1 MQRDKLL
8 NYLLYGIV
16 AAPLVAALG
25 IAISYQLTLKT
36 LNNIAGIAVVL
47 ILFAEVIFVF
57 VLVVLADLK
66 GKNNYF
72 AERDIAQVSDI
83 GYWFYIGVA
92 LVIAIGIII
101 GWYVWNVQI
110 SALNTCAKPCTILNS
125 FRR

>member
-1 MQRDKLL
+1 MRDKLL
-8 NYLLYGIV
+8 NYLLVGIGTT
-16 AAPLVAALG
+16 PLIAALG
-25 IAISYQLTLKT
+25 IVIYYHLTLET
-36 LNNIAGIAVVL
+36 LNSAAGIAVVL

-66 GKNNYF
+66 GKNDYF
-72 AERDIAQVSDI
+72 AERDIPRDI

-110 SALNTCAKPCTILNS
+110 SALNTCAKPCTLLNS